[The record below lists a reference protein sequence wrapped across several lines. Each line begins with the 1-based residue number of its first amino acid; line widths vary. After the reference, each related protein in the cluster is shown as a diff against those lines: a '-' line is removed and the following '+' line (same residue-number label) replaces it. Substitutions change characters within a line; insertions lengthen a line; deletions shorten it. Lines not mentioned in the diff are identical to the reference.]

1 MKSDEAYTIVADEV
15 RSFIDRL
22 ERLEE
27 DKKNIMEDQKLVL
40 QEAKNKGFE
49 PKILR
54 KIVSLRKKDADDI
67 ATEEAL
73 LETYKK
79 AIGM

>member
-1 MKSDEAYTIVADEV
+1 MKSNEAYTIVAEEV
-15 RSFIDRL
+15 RSFVERL

-27 DKKNIMEDQKLVL
+27 QKKDIMEDQKMVL
-40 QEAKNKGFE
+40 LEAKNKGFE

-73 LETYKK
+73 LETYKR